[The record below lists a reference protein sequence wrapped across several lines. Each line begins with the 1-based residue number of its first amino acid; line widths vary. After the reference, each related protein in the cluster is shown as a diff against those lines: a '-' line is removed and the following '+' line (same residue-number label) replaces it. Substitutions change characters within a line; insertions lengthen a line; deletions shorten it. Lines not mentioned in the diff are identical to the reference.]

1 LCVALSRI
9 IREFPNT
16 RIVILGNPQAYRLF
30 DGLPEN
36 RRMYLP
42 LVAAEEFP
50 YLLSQLD
57 ILLVPLRN
65 LPYNLSLPDTTLVE
79 AGARGIPWIAS
90 PIPAFRSW
98 DAGGL
103 ISESP
108 DEWHLNLRHLVM
120 DADLRARLGKAGKQA
135 AQTREMG
142 QLANLWLKLIAQVT
156 ASDPSL
162 LRRHEIPGQ
171 LT

>member
-1 LCVALSRI
+1 
-9 IREFPNT
+9 
-16 RIVILGNPQAYRLF
+16 
-30 DGLPEN
+30 
-36 RRMYLP
+36 
-42 LVAAEEFP
+42 
-50 YLLSQLD
+50 
-57 ILLVPLRN
+57 LVPLRN
-65 LPYNLSLPDTTLVE
+65 LPYNVSLPDTTLVE

-120 DADLRARLGKAGKQA
+120 DADLRTRLGKAGKQA

-142 QLANLWLKLIAQVT
+142 QLANLWLKLISRVT
-156 ASDPSL
+156 ASDTSL
-162 LRRHEIPGQ
+162 LQ
-171 LT
+171 KV